1 MYNVTFNNISVISW
15 LSVLLVEET
24 GVPWE
29 DHRPAQV
36 TDKFYHIMLYR
47 VHLTMNGVQT
57 NSFVVIGIDCT
68 GSCKYSY
75 HTITTMAAPLYFSKH
90 LAFLKESIIV
100 GLIIALMNK
109 ILICSRSW
117 YMSYLNFLALLIM
130 LP

>member
-1 MYNVTFNNISVISW
+1 MSHSTIFQLYRGCQFYWWRKPEYPEKTTD
-15 LSVLLVEET
+15 L
-24 GVPWE
+24 P
-29 DHRPAQV
+29 QV

-47 VHLTMNGVQT
+47 VLLTMNGVQT

-100 GLIIALMNK
+100 GLIIAFMNK
-109 ILICSRSW
+109 ILKCSRSW